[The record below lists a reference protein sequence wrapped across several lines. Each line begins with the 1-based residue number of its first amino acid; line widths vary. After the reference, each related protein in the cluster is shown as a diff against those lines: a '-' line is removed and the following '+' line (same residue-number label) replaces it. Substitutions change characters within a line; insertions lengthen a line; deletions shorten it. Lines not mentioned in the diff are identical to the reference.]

1 MNAKREQ
8 EALKKLQLSSRRIG
22 FYIETLQDLHK
33 RRDLQVF
40 IGDPYEFATEND
52 VAITFAPVPS
62 FKKFK
67 SLAEV
72 HPFPW
77 LRAPHA
83 GTVRS
88 YTSWCQKIDKQ
99 K

>member
-1 MNAKREQ
+1 M
-8 EALKKLQLSSRRIG
+8 G
-22 FYIETLQDLHK
+22 H
-33 RRDLQVF
+33 
-40 IGDPYEFATEND
+40 PYEFATEND
-52 VAITFAPVPS
+52 VAVTFAPVPS

-67 SLAEV
+67 SLVEV

-88 YTSWCQKIDKQ
+88 YTSWRQKIDKYRTS
-99 K
+99 